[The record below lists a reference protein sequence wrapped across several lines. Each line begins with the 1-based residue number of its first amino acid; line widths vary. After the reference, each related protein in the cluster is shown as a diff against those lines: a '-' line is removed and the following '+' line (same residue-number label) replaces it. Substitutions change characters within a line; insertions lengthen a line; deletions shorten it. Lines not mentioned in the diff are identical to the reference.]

1 MLSSVIEILCLTVQ
15 ICLKKKRRNT
25 SKRRRTN
32 RSRNWKK
39 NKSNLDRY
47 CNTDIMTGWYTNSW
61 SCSLHALI
69 RLRYSDKLY
78 LYCFFMCVDTYSQEH
93 AFNLSLA
100 MSLWRFF
107 FRCMYEWQFKLNMF
121 IFLKT
126 EIWGPRVVW
135 PEVFASTKTGTY
147 SRGASK
153 RIVWGHC
160 HGNGICQLLL
170 WTAHAKGRLSNLHR
184 FDLSLC
190 SLLYI

>member
-1 MLSSVIEILCLTVQ
+1 
-15 ICLKKKRRNT
+15 
-25 SKRRRTN
+25 
-32 RSRNWKK
+32 
-39 NKSNLDRY
+39 
-47 CNTDIMTGWYTNSW
+47 MTGWYTNSW
-61 SCSLHALI
+61 SYSLHALI

-100 MSLWRFF
+100 MSSLWRFF

-135 PEVFASTKTGTY
+135 PEVFTSTKTGTY